1 LVLVVLVGILG
12 NSTLHSLE
20 SNLVKGGNNQLESD
34 FSPELINSRAVHRT
48 KKFTIQVVIPFQEAL
63 AENLNG
69 IVALHQHVRLPGELE
84 EAAHHVQPGF
94 NQRKLIFV
102 ETGVKSIFPN
112 LY

>member
-1 LVLVVLVGILG
+1 MGILG
-12 NSTLHSLE
+12 NSPLRSLD
-20 SNLVKGGNNQLESD
+20 SNLVKGGNNQLKTD
-34 FSPELINSRAVHRT
+34 FSPELINSRAIHRT
-48 KKFTIQVVIPFQEAL
+48 EKFTIQVVIPFQEAL